1 MRLHAPCSPSLAP
14 LHYPAQATPRIF
26 NNSHQIRQIFFF
38 CLQAVSL
45 LLLLPP
51 THPSKRQSWMMRA
64 VKTNAENSK
73 TQKPTKA
80 PKSESNFRPG
90 YTLPSYFVVGF
101 LRFKRHH
108 RGTRSSQQ
116 GWRYRLPFPPSFL
129 AFLPFKCTRGKCFW
143 WKASQRNC
151 SLPSPCSI
159 QGNLS
164 RFFFNFLNYCNI

>member
-1 MRLHAPCSPSLAP
+1 MHGQPPEFFLSSTPTLISMQLHAPCSPSLAP

-73 TQKPTKA
+73 TQKQTKVL
-80 PKSESNFRPG
+80 KSESNLHPG
-90 YTLPSYFVVGF
+90 YTLPSYLLWDFYVS
-101 LRFKRHH
+101 KD
-108 RGTRSSQQ
+108 TRQREAWTTAHNKALTTGSLS
-116 GWRYRLPFPPSFL
+116 P
-129 AFLPFKCTRGKCFW
+129 FLPR
-143 WKASQRNC
+143 
-151 SLPSPCSI
+151 LSP
-159 QGNLS
+159 
-164 RFFFNFLNYCNI
+164 F